1 MKRKIAIIAGGDSSE
16 LGVSLKS
23 AAGIFS
29 FIDKEKYDC
38 YIITLVGT
46 TWQVEYSDSEK
57 LPIDKNDFS
66 FSLNGEKVLFDF
78 AYITIHGTPGENGIL
93 RLSLPDSSAPE
104 NPTLGDRHY
113 RERGLCQI
121 TLMYPSNT
129 GTADAFYRAE
139 AIQTAFE
146 RGVTLIKDGVKV
158 CIQKT
163 PSIERSFI
171 NGDRFVVPIS
181 IYYIAEINL

>member
-1 MKRKIAIIAGGDSSE
+1 MSITKIRAAFVAQLKTLTIIPTQYENVAFTPIS
-16 LGVSLKS
+16 GVPYQ
-23 AAGIFS
+23 S
-29 FIDKEKYDC
+29 FYFM
-38 YIITLVGT
+38 
-46 TWQVEYSDSEK
+46 
-57 LPIDKNDFS
+57 P
-66 FSLNGEKVLFDF
+66 
-78 AYITIHGTPGENGIL
+78 AP
-93 RLSLPDSSAPE
+93 PE

-163 PSIERSFI
+163 PTIERSFTS
-171 NGDRFVVPIS
+171 GDRFVVPIS